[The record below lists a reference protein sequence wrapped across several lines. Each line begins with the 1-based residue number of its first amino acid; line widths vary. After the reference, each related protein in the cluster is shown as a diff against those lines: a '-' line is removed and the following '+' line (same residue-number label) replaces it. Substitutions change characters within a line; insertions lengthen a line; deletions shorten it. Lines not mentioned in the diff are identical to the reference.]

1 MGQLKVGDGFGDGTT
16 VGPLIDENAVSKV
29 QEHIEDAIQKGGTVL
44 YGGQKVAELDGHFM
58 QPTVIGLA
66 NDTMLCM
73 NEETFGPVAPVAKFK
88 TVEEVIERAN
98 HTPYGLA
105 AYIFTKDISQA
116 FQISEALEYGI
127 IGLNDGLPSVAQ
139 APFGGFKE
147 SGIGREGG
155 HFGIEEYLEI
165 KYISLGL

>member
-1 MGQLKVGDGFGDGTT
+1 M
-16 VGPLIDENAVSKV
+16 
-29 QEHIEDAIQKGGTVL
+29 
-44 YGGQKVAELDGHFM
+44 
-58 QPTVIGLA
+58 
-66 NDTMLCM
+66 
-73 NEETFGPVAPVAKFK
+73 
-88 TVEEVIERAN
+88 
-98 HTPYGLA
+98 A

>member
-1 MGQLKVGDGFGDGTT
+1 MV
-16 VGPLIDENAVSKV
+16 V
-29 QEHIEDAIQKGGTVL
+29 KGCRARRTL
-44 YGGQKVAELDGHFM
+44 YATDCN
-58 QPTVIGLA
+58 GLA

-139 APFGGFKE
+139 HRSVGLKKAVLAVKVV
-147 SGIGREGG
+147 
-155 HFGIEEYLEI
+155 
-165 KYISLGL
+165 ISVSRNI

>member
-1 MGQLKVGDGFGDGTT
+1 
-16 VGPLIDENAVSKV
+16 
-29 QEHIEDAIQKGGTVL
+29 
-44 YGGQKVAELDGHFM
+44 
-58 QPTVIGLA
+58 
-66 NDTMLCM
+66 M

-88 TVEEVIERAN
+88 TVDEVIERAN
-98 HTPYGLA
+98 NTPYGLV

>member
-1 MGQLKVGDGFGDGTT
+1 MQFQKYKNILKMLF
-16 VGPLIDENAVSKV
+16 K
-29 QEHIEDAIQKGGTVL
+29 KGGTVL
-44 YGGQKVAELDGHFM
+44 YGGQKVTELDGHFI

-98 HTPYGLA
+98 NTPYGLA

>member
-1 MGQLKVGDGFGDGTT
+1 
-16 VGPLIDENAVSKV
+16 
-29 QEHIEDAIQKGGTVL
+29 
-44 YGGQKVAELDGHFM
+44 
-58 QPTVIGLA
+58 
-66 NDTMLCM
+66 MLCM
-73 NEETFGPVAPVAKFK
+73 NEETFGLVAPVAKFK
-88 TVEEVIERAN
+88 TVEVIERAN
-98 HTPYGLA
+98 NTPYGLA
-105 AYIFTKDISQA
+105 AYIFTKVSQA

>member
-1 MGQLKVGDGFGDGTT
+1 
-16 VGPLIDENAVSKV
+16 
-29 QEHIEDAIQKGGTVL
+29 
-44 YGGQKVAELDGHFM
+44 
-58 QPTVIGLA
+58 
-66 NDTMLCM
+66 MLCM
-73 NEETFGPVAPVAKFK
+73 TEETFGPVAPVAKFK

-98 HTPYGLA
+98 NTPYGLV

>member
-1 MGQLKVGDGFGDGTT
+1 MD
-16 VGPLIDENAVSKV
+16 ISYNR
-29 QEHIEDAIQKGGTVL
+29 L
-44 YGGQKVAELDGHFM
+44 Y
-58 QPTVIGLA
+58 GLA

-73 NEETFGPVAPVAKFK
+73 TEETFGPVAPVAKFK

-98 HTPYGLA
+98 NTPYGLVK
-105 AYIFTKDISQA
+105 YIFTKDISQA

-139 APFGGFKE
+139 APFGGF
-147 SGIGREGG
+147 GREGG

-165 KYISLGL
+165 KYISLGLYSSILESL

>member
-1 MGQLKVGDGFGDGTT
+1 MTERLSGHLLMRMQFQKYKNILKMLFKRWNSFIWWSKGRRVRGTFHST
-16 VGPLIDENAVSKV
+16 DCN
-29 QEHIEDAIQKGGTVL
+29 
-44 YGGQKVAELDGHFM
+44 
-58 QPTVIGLA
+58 GLA

-88 TVEEVIERAN
+88 TVDEVIERAN
-98 HTPYGLA
+98 NTPYGLA